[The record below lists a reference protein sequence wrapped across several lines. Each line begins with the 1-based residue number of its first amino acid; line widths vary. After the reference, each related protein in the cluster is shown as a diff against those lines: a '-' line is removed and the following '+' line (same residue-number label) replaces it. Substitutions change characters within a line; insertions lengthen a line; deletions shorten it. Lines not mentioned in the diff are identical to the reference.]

1 MTENPFLTK
10 LALLKTHGYI
20 REQTYDEVL
29 GGYNSYVDDKKLA
42 APTIPSQTKV
52 STQPEKQAK
61 PKPLQT
67 KKPKKIRSKEEIRER
82 NISYL
87 LYIGVFLLLIGGLFV
102 ATSNWNTMADWMKAA
117 SIFLVS
123 FVFFGFG
130 FIAKNIVKIE
140 KTAFAFTVL
149 GGLFLPIG
157 FLSVSYFQLAG
168 MYLSFSGEGK
178 YLFGVIAGAVLVP
191 VYHKCAHIVGSLFF
205 RALALIAVSTAFAFA
220 FAALYVPIDVFVLLM
235 IVFNFVIILF
245 MTRRMK
251 FKWALNYY
259 RLLPVYMLVHMIVT
273 TLFLSL
279 FYNSAVFQGWN
290 FLLMSAVYF
299 FFILKTKKKGCHFF
313 VTVSAVAGTFQLF
326 SHDVLFNWLPLAFAA
341 LAAALLLLKLVNN
354 GEMSWGKTWEYTSI
368 AVGIASLL
376 YSAVFHI
383 ELIWNGS
390 LIISCALLLLGAQFV
405 YLTRFL
411 KSSIISYLPA
421 VFWGCSLFQ
430 VALKW
435 GFISGLNSFLVTC
448 YLIAFFLLLLLGI
461 FNRFS
466 MLQIIK
472 RSSTDISI
480 WAMAVCTYGSGM
492 FFFSGWQVV
501 LMLFILGLTL
511 LYIQLKKVNMIGF
524 SLLNLIIPIVF
535 YFGFAALYTAIPTIS
550 ELGTAF
556 PIALGSIT
564 ILAVGKWYKRKNEP
578 MSINGFYISQITYM
592 VSLLLTVTAPSGHD
606 LARTAVY
613 AAGIYVFYLF
623 YKQRQEKA
631 VAWLVSAVACFT
643 YFSLIDLL
651 FSSTDWLYE
660 KTALYGW
667 LLLMAAALFIKNKDF
682 KMPLS
687 FFGHLYLLLALI
699 LDVWFN
705 HSDASVHFVFSFI
718 AYSASAYFVKQK
730 YMKALLQYGAYLS
743 FFLFFTIE
751 DQLVLTAAPAVSQA
765 FLFTSVLLLL
775 HRLVRKK
782 SSRALFLFF
791 IPFSLIGIISW
802 LVLAVFTYYV
812 FFTVL
817 VYLLI
822 YLVLI
827 HMERKWFY
835 IPPAMLLL
843 FISAER
849 LMYTNDFQQPDRF
862 FLYTALGVILV
873 YVGMSLYKKILL
885 FNNEKLISVDFYTI
899 SGFVAFS
906 FLLFTGSDLLWM
918 EAAPGI
924 LMALTAFT
932 QKGRVGDKQKWMI
945 KMIALLF
952 LMQPYYTLLDEL
964 PISVYYRMELLLFPW
979 FIFIW
984 ASKKIIFH
992 YKRFIIR
999 AEWIFLLFAAVSL
1012 CVDGLRTSDI
1022 TDAII
1027 LGSLSLVS
1035 VIGGF
1040 YFRYKSYFFVGIGV
1054 LLLNVLLQ
1062 TRPFWGNMP
1071 WWAYLIFAGTVLIA
1085 AASLYEMQK
1094 QKGGSNILLYFK
1106 EWKRKISAILAKW
1119 H

>member
-29 GGYNSYVDDKKLA
+29 GGYNSYVDDKKMA
-42 APTIPSQTKV
+42 AATKSAQTQV
-52 STQPEKQAK
+52 LTQPEKQVE

-67 KKPKKIRSKEEIRER
+67 KKPKKIRSTEEIRER

-102 ATSNWNTMADWMKAA
+102 ATSNWSTMADWMKAA

-191 VYHKCAHIVGSLFF
+191 VYHKCAQIVESLFF
-205 RALALIAVSTAFAFA
+205 RVLALIAVSTAFAFG
-220 FAALYVPIDVFVLLM
+220 FAALYVPLDVFFLLM
-235 IVFNFVIILF
+235 IVFNFAIILF
-245 MTRRMK
+245 MKRGK
-251 FKWALNYY
+251 KSKWALSYY

-273 TLFLSL
+273 TLFLSC
-279 FYNSAVFQGWN
+279 FYHSAVFQGWN

-299 FFILKTKKKGCHFF
+299 LFIIETKKKDCHFF
-313 VTVSAVAGTFQLF
+313 VTVTAVAGIYQLF
-326 SHDVLFNWLPLAFAA
+326 SYDVLSDWSPLAFAA

-354 GEMSWGKTWEYTSI
+354 GEVNWGKTWEYTSI
-368 AVGIASLL
+368 TIGIASLL
-376 YSAVFHI
+376 YSAIFHV

-390 LIISCALLLLGAQFV
+390 LIFSCALFLLGAQFV
-405 YLTRFL
+405 YLTRFFQ
-411 KSSIISYLPA
+411 SSIISYLPA
-421 VFWGCSLFQ
+421 VFWGFCLLQ
-430 VALKW
+430 VALKCNY
-435 GFISGLNSFLVTC
+435 ISSLTSFLVIC
-448 YLIAFFLLLLLGI
+448 YMIAFFLFLLLGI
-461 FNRFS
+461 FNKFS

-472 RSSTDISI
+472 KSSTDITI
-480 WAMAVCTYGSGM
+480 WVMAICTYGSGM
-492 FFFSGWQVV
+492 FFFGGWQVV
-501 LMLFILGLTL
+501 LMLFILGITL
-511 LYIQLKKVNMIGF
+511 LYIQLKKVNIIGF

-535 YFGFAALYTAIPTIS
+535 YFGFAALYHAISPIS

-564 ILAVGKWYKRKNEP
+564 ILAISKWYKRKNEQ

-613 AAGIYVFYLF
+613 ATGIYVFYLF

-631 VAWLVSAVACFT
+631 IAWLVSAEACIT
-643 YFSLIDLL
+643 YFSLIDVL
-651 FSSTDWLYE
+651 FLSTDWLYE
-660 KTALYGW
+660 KSALYGW
-667 LLLMAAALFIKNKDF
+667 ILLMAAALLIKNNDF

-687 FFGHLYLLLALI
+687 FLGHLYLLLALI

-705 HSDASVHFVFSFI
+705 HSAASVHFVFSFI
-718 AYSASAYFVKQK
+718 AYTISAYFVKQRF
-730 YMKALLQYGAYLS
+730 MKAMLQYGAYLS
-743 FFLFFTIE
+743 FFVFFTIE
-751 DQLVLTAAPAVSQA
+751 DLLVITGVPAVSQA
-765 FLFTSVLLLL
+765 FLYTSILLLL

-791 IPFSLIGIISW
+791 IPFSIIGIISW
-802 LVLAVFTYYV
+802 LVLTVFSYYV
-812 FFTVL
+812 FFIVL
-817 VYLLI
+817 LYLLI

-827 HMERKWFY
+827 HMERKSFY
-835 IPPAMLLL
+835 IAPAMLLL

-849 LMYTNDFQQPDRF
+849 LMYANDFLQPHRF
-862 FLYTALGVILV
+862 FLYTALGIILIC
-873 YVGMSLYKKILL
+873 VGMSLYKKILL
-885 FNNEKLISVDFYTI
+885 LNNEKLLAVDFYTI
-899 SGFVAFS
+899 SGFAAFS

-918 EAAPGI
+918 KAAPGI
-924 LMALTAFT
+924 LMALTAFA
-932 QKGRVGDKQKWMI
+932 QKGRVGDKQKWMA

-952 LMQPYYTLLDEL
+952 LLQPYYTLLDEL
-964 PISVYYRMELLLFPW
+964 PVSVYYRMELLLFPW
-979 FIFIW
+979 FILIW
-984 ASKKIIFH
+984 ASKKIISQ

-999 AEWIFLLFAAVSL
+999 AEWGFLLFAAVSL
-1012 CVDGLRTSDI
+1012 CVDGLRTSAI

-1027 LGSLSLVS
+1027 LGTLSLLS
-1035 VIGGF
+1035 IIGGF
-1040 YFRYKSYFFVGIGV
+1040 YFRYKSYFFIGIGV

-1071 WWAYLIFAGTVLIA
+1071 WWAYLLIAGTVLIT

-1094 QKGGSNILLYFK
+1094 QKSGSNILLYFK
-1106 EWKRKISAILAKW
+1106 DWKNKMAAILAKW